1 MYLHA
6 GNNKIIRTRNV
17 IGIFDM
23 DNATQGADTREFLR
37 RAEKEGKVE
46 LSKAEIPKSFVLY
59 ARTNQKTKQKK
70 EKRRYK
76 TPRFAFRNYP
86 HCRWQAAPKSGL
98 TDRFFE
104 KGM

>member
-59 ARTNQKTKQKK
+59 TRTNQKTKQKK
-70 EKRRYK
+70 EKKKIQDTAVCISQLSTLSLAGRTEK
-76 TPRFAFRNYP
+76 RF
-86 HCRWQAAPKSGL
+86 
-98 TDRFFE
+98 D
-104 KGM
+104 